1 MTQEQL
7 LIIYLKVLNNKIMR
21 YIKTLLLVLLSA
33 NISYSQI
40 DRTQPPKPGPAPI
53 ISLGNPKSF
62 TLKNGLKVIVVENDK
77 LPRAYANLDIDNYP
91 DYEGDIKGVSNLLGS
106 MMGNGTKN
114 QEKDSYNEEVDYM
127 GATLFLSAGGG
138 YASSLK
144 RYFPRILEMM
154 SDGLINPVFTKEDF
168 QKEKNVILDGIKS
181 IEKDVQ
187 TIASRV
193 HSKLRYGANHPFG
206 EFESAESINNV
217 TLKDVKNYY
226 STYAIPNNAY
236 LTIVGDVK
244 FDNIKSLV
252 EDLFGNW
259 KKGKSLNYSMPQT
272 SNLNDLEISFVDMP
286 NAVQSEIYVG
296 NLMEVSMSNPDFFA
310 LKLGNQ
316 ILGGSSTARLF
327 MNLREDKGFTY
338 GSYSSAS
345 TSRYVGTFTATASV
359 RNEVTDSAVTEI
371 INEIKKITS
380 VNVTEAELNAAK
392 EKYVGSFIMSTEQ
405 PSTIASFASN
415 IDKFNLPENFYEKYL
430 ENFQGVTVDDVKRVI
445 NKYILNDRLRILVV
459 GKGQDVL
466 SRLENLPYEMK
477 YYDKYAVSSGKPD
490 YSTPS
495 DVSVESVIS
504 KYIEA
509 IGGKDKI
516 SEVNAVSMLAEA
528 EVQGMKLQM
537 VSIQSKPNKQVTM
550 MMMMGNTMMKMVFD
564 GEKGSVSQQGI
575 VNSLPEDQ
583 VQEMINSTLP
593 FEELGWVSDDNVKFN
608 SIEEEDGKTLHV
620 LEVSKGTFVAY
631 DSETGLKYK
640 QTEIAEMPDGSK
652 MPQTTYYDDYRSVD
666 GVLFPYVIRAPIGP
680 QSLDF
685 NIVNISVNPQVS
697 DSDFV
702 IEN

>member
-1 MTQEQL
+1 
-7 LIIYLKVLNNKIMR
+7 LIIYLKVLKNKIMR

-33 NISYSQI
+33 NISFSQI
-40 DRTQPPKPGPAPI
+40 DRTKPPQPGPAPI

-127 GATLFLSAGGG
+127 GATLFLSASGG

-193 HSKLRYGANHPFG
+193 HSRLRYGANHPFG
-206 EFESAESINNV
+206 EFESVESINNV

-244 FDNIKSLV
+244 FDDIKPLV

-259 KKGKSLNYSMPQT
+259 KKGKSLNYTIPQT

-359 RNEVTDSAVTEI
+359 RNEVTDSAVTEM

-380 VNVTEAELNAAK
+380 EYVTEAELDAAK

-430 ENFQGVTVDDVKRVI
+430 ENFQSVTVEDVKRVI
-445 NKYILNDRLRILVV
+445 NKYVLNDRLRILVV

-466 SRLENLPYEMK
+466 SRLENLPYKIK
-477 YYDKYAVSSGKPD
+477 YYDKYAEISEKPD
-490 YSTPS
+490 FSTPS
-495 DVSVESVIS
+495 DVTVESVIN
-504 KYIEA
+504 KYLEA
-509 IGGKDKI
+509 IGGKDKLNEI
-516 SEVNAVSMLAEA
+516 NAVSTLAEA

-537 VSIQSKPNKQVTM
+537 VSIQAKPNKQVFM

-564 GEKGSVSQQGI
+564 GEKGSLTQQGMDI
-575 VNSLPEDQ
+575 EIPDD
-583 VQEMINSTLP
+583 
-593 FEELGWVSDDNVKFN
+593 ELSYMANATQPISEIGMLTSDDVKFS
-608 SIEEEDGKTLHV
+608 SIEEEDGRTLYV
-620 LEVSKGTFVAY
+620 LQSSNDTYIAF
-631 DSETGLKYK
+631 DSETGLKVK
-640 QTEIAEMPDGSK
+640 STTIADMPDGSK
-652 MPQTTYYDDYRSVD
+652 MPQVTYYDDYKAVD
-666 GVLFPYVIRAPIGP
+666 GILFAHKITMPIGP

-685 NIVNISVNPQVS
+685 NILNISVNPQVS

-702 IEN
+702 IQN